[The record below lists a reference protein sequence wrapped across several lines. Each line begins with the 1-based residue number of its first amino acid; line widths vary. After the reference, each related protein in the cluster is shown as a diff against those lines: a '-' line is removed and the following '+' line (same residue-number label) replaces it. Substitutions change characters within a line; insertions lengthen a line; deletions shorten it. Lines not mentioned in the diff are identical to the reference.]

1 MRPELRFRPC
11 RSGAAWLVAALLT
24 GCATGG
30 SSPRTEMQLAD
41 GAAFSQARTFSIKSE
56 ENAVTTSS
64 AAEDAKVRAA
74 IERRIR
80 ATLENKGY
88 QYATTGADLEVS
100 YHGIVLGR
108 QSGSERVPVPKA
120 YTPIGPGDPFSAYEP
135 IAGAGSESGTVAT
148 GMLLILVVDTKTDAP
163 VWQGTTTGTGTTPAS
178 AVGAAERATERLL
191 HEVPKRAR

>member
-1 MRPELRFRPC
+1 MHTEFRFRPFY
-11 RSGAAWLVAALLT
+11 SGAAWLIAAALT

-30 SSPRTEMQLAD
+30 SSPRTEMQLTD
-41 GAAFSQARTFSIKSE
+41 GAAFRQASTFSIKSE

-64 AAEDAKVRAA
+64 AEEDAKVRAA

-80 ATLENKGY
+80 DTLENKGY
-88 QYATTGADLEVS
+88 HYASTGADLEVS

-108 QSGSERVPVPKA
+108 QEGTERVPVPKA

-135 IAGAGSESGTVAT
+135 ISGAGSESGTVAT

-163 VWQGTTTGTGTTPAS
+163 VWQGTTTGTGTSPGS
-178 AVGAAERATERLL
+178 APGAAERATDRLL
-191 HEVPKRAR
+191 HDVPKRSP